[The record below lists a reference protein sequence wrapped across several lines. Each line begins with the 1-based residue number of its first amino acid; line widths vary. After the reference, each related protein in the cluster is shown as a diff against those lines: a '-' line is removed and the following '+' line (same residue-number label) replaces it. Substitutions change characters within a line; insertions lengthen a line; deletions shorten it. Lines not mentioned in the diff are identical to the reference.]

1 MRAILAA
8 CCVAG
13 AGAAPPPVHRY
24 VSKLKG
30 NGTKKMNLLTMIDPD
45 KPAPAAGAREIILVV
60 ADDLSGPGWRSAST
74 PHLDAL
80 EATGAFLENARIS
93 GSDRLGVCAPSRAAL
108 LTGRAVF
115 DAYNFG
121 SVRAVPTFTR
131 HVSLPEKLRL
141 AGYAT
146 TAVGKWHA
154 DVNSYNHG
162 FEYGRAVLFRPMGST
177 HFARAKASNESFGP
191 LPLVDVDPG
200 ENSRKKFRASKF
212 KKVGQEAAVLRAC
225 TPRSR
230 YLPRCH
236 SSALFAEAGARELSG
251 AAPLYGGLVASVDA
265 AVGALDAA
273 SRPDRILVVT
283 SDHGIALDGRHGLI
297 GKQNLYEHSNKVAP
311 TLVALSRSR
320 APPFTAPIGAQRK
333 YEVTKDSAARPSAS
347 GPDELDDLVLRDFES
362 NAAAAAHY
370 APRLPRPAT
379 TATPSARCCARR
391 ATSSGNCGGATPEK
405 NPPYGCL
412 GLAAAAARRARDD
425 RRAEDEKLRSSNS
438 TVAKAAAAARTSI
451 ASRQAALREIRR
463 RKPGAAGRLGAKAA
477 PGGPEAAPRGGRRGA
492 ARDARAGRGLRFAPR
507 PR

>member
-8 CCVAG
+8 LSVAG
-13 AGAAPPPVHRY
+13 AGAAAPPVHRY

-60 ADDLSGPGWRSAST
+60 ADDLSGPGWRSAVT

-200 ENSRKKFRASKF
+200 ENSRGTQIFNPTSIRDELLLPFPRRAADL
-212 KKVGQEAAVLRAC
+212 EAR
-225 TPRSR
+225 RR
-230 YLPRCH
+230 
-236 SSALFAEAGARELSG
+236 
-251 AAPLYGGLVASVDA
+251 LYGGLVASVDA

-297 GKQNLYEHSNKVAP
+297 GKQNLYEHSNKVPLLVHGCGPLVAGGAKAHVYLHDVAP

-333 YEVTKDSAARPSAS
+333 YERMVVDTATNLKVIAHFNSSLKGRGDTRGAELIAVQAFDVSRD
-347 GPDELDDLVLRDFES
+347 PDELDDLVLRDFES

-370 APRLPRPAT
+370 APRLPAAGDDAVGALLREACDLERKLRK
-379 TATPSARCCARR
+379 AS
-391 ATSSGNCGGATPEK
+391 ATPEK

-412 GLAAAAARRARDD
+412 GLAAAAAARRARDD
-425 RRAEDEKLRSSNS
+425 RRAEDGSRSSNA
-438 TVAKAAAAARTSI
+438 TVAKAAARGLDRVAPGGA
-451 ASRQAALREIRR
+451 REIRR
-463 RKPGAAGRLGAKAA
+463 RKPGAAGRLGAKA
-477 PGGPEAAPRGGRRGA
+477 PP
-492 ARDARAGRGLRFAPR
+492 
-507 PR
+507 

>member
-8 CCVAG
+8 CCVAA
-13 AGAAPPPVHRY
+13 AGAAPPPVHKY
-24 VSKLKG
+24 VSKGKG

-60 ADDLSGPGWRSAST
+60 ADDLSGPGWRSAVT

-80 EATGAFLENARIS
+80 EATGAFFENARIS

-141 AGYAT
+141 AGYVT

-177 HFARAKASNESFGP
+177 HFARAKAKNESFGP

-200 ENSRKKFRASKF
+200 EKSRGTQIFNPTSMYA
-212 KKVGQEAAVLRAC
+212 
-225 TPRSR
+225 
-230 YLPRCH
+230 
-236 SSALFAEAGARELSG
+236 
-251 AAPLYGGLVASVDA
+251 A
-265 AVGALDAA
+265 AVG
-273 SRPDRILVVT
+273 
-283 SDHGIALDGRHGLI
+283 
-297 GKQNLYEHSNKVAP
+297 
-311 TLVALSRSR
+311 
-320 APPFTAPIGAQRK
+320 
-333 YEVTKDSAARPSAS
+333 
-347 GPDELDDLVLRDFES
+347 
-362 NAAAAAHY
+362 
-370 APRLPRPAT
+370 
-379 TATPSARCCARR
+379 
-391 ATSSGNCGGATPEK
+391 
-405 NPPYGCL
+405 
-412 GLAAAAARRARDD
+412 
-425 RRAEDEKLRSSNS
+425 
-438 TVAKAAAAARTSI
+438 
-451 ASRQAALREIRR
+451 
-463 RKPGAAGRLGAKAA
+463 
-477 PGGPEAAPRGGRRGA
+477 GA

>member
-45 KPAPAAGAREIILVV
+45 KPAPAAGAR
-60 ADDLSGPGWRSAST
+60 DHPR
-74 PHLDAL
+74 
-80 EATGAFLENARIS
+80 
-93 GSDRLGVCAPSRAAL
+93 APSRAAL

-177 HFARAKASNESFGP
+177 HFARAKARNESFGP

-200 ENSRKKFRASKF
+200 EKLCGTQIFNPTSMCAYSKSKKFRASKF

-225 TPRSR
+225 MPRSR
-230 YLPRCH
+230 FLPRCH
-236 SSALFAEAGARELSG
+236 SSALFAEAGSRELARWRRSRLTG
-251 AAPLYGGLVASVDA
+251 FLYVALTAPHDPLEPLDRDVADATAGPPASVRDRHARRRLYGGLVASSA
-265 AVGALDAA
+265 RRRASAA

-297 GKQNLYEHSNKVAP
+297 GKQNLYEHSNKRMVVDTA
-311 TLVALSRSR
+311 TNLKVIAHFNSSLKGRGDTARAHRGQGDGVSR
-320 APPFTAPIGAQRK
+320 
-333 YEVTKDSAARPSAS
+333 D
-347 GPDELDDLVLRDFES
+347 PDELDDLVLRDFES

-370 APRLPRPAT
+370 APRLPAAGDDAVGALLREAQGRGR
-379 TATPSARCCARR
+379 AQARR
-391 ATSSGNCGGATPEK
+391 TGRRRRH
-405 NPPYGCL
+405 
-412 GLAAAAARRARDD
+412 AAA
-425 RRAEDEKLRSSNS
+425 
-438 TVAKAAAAARTSI
+438 V
-451 ASRQAALREIRR
+451 
-463 RKPGAAGRLGAKAA
+463 G
-477 PGGPEAAPRGGRRGA
+477 GA
-492 ARDARAGRGLRFAPR
+492 ARARGPGLRFAPR